1 MKSILFSV
9 GLALCCVHVIAED
22 VTIWNDKS
30 ISGKKQQEIPIYVD
44 INDSLLGLHF
54 LDKVDQVTITVV
66 GVEEMVYQK
75 EVTTPFSES
84 IYLDLNQYRSGEYKD
99 TKEICVEKI
108 IKSYQYYLNLI
119 VFL

>member
-1 MKSILFSV
+1 MILCYGF
-9 GLALCCVHVIAED
+9 I
-22 VTIWNDKS
+22 
-30 ISGKKQQEIPIYVD
+30 
-44 INDSLLGLHF
+44 F
-54 LDKVDQVTITVV
+54 LVKLDQVIITIV

-108 IKSYQYYLNLI
+108 IKSYQYYLNLY
-119 VFL
+119 LNSKKTGL

>member
-1 MKSILFSV
+1 
-9 GLALCCVHVIAED
+9 
-22 VTIWNDKS
+22 
-30 ISGKKQQEIPIYVD
+30 
-44 INDSLLGLHF
+44 
-54 LDKVDQVTITVV
+54 
-66 GVEEMVYQK
+66 MVYQK

>member
-1 MKSILFSV
+1 
-9 GLALCCVHVIAED
+9 VI
-22 VTIWNDKS
+22 VRNSRKI
-30 ISGKKQQEIPIYVD
+30 QQEIPICTN
-44 INDSLLGLHF
+44 INDSLLWLYF
-54 LDKVDQVTITVV
+54 LVKLDQVIITIV

>member
-1 MKSILFSV
+1 M
-9 GLALCCVHVIAED
+9 LCTCNSED

-66 GVEEMVYQK
+66 GVEGIVYQK
-75 EVTTPFSES
+75 EVTTPFPKS
-84 IYLDLNQYRSGEYKD
+84 IYVDLNQYRSGEYTIYIKD
-99 TKEICVEKI
+99 TKG
-108 IKSYQYYLNLI
+108 NLLWGN
-119 VFL
+119 FLK